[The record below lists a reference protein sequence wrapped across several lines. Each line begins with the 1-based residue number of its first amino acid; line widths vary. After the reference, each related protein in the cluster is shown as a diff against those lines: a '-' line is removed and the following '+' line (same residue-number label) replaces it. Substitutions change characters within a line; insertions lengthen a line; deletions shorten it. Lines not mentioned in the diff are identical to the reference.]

1 MSAIGKV
8 SVKDTPQI
16 VQTHHTAAVELI
28 KLIEHK
34 FATTQVI
41 TTSSS
46 RPVAKLD
53 MLVCATTR
61 CHHCNSRSHNQAA
74 HVHDHQCRA
83 RMVYVILALPPYT
96 LHSGIDLRNFTNLV
110 DAPDVHLRT
119 ELRRRASERWA

>member
-1 MSAIGKV
+1 MSAIGMV

-74 HVHDHQCRA
+74 HVHDHQCQA
-83 RMVYVILALPPYT
+83 RMVYAILALPPMRCT
-96 LHSGIDLRNFTNLV
+96 AVSISGISQILST
-110 DAPDVHLRT
+110 HLT
-119 ELRRRASERWA
+119 CTFGLS